1 MVRSYVGVLYNA
13 SMDILDLL
21 TRSGTYVLA
30 ISVFVLTFFTRKV
43 VELMWPT
50 LKKQADA
57 NSPELTYLTGV
68 SRWWN
73 EVVLYAIPV
82 AYGGAACIVQSEFLF
97 GGIDGGAQF
106 MYGAG
111 VGWFSSFLYKALKKA
126 IKNKVN
132 IGEAISEVT

>member
-1 MVRSYVGVLYNA
+1 
-13 SMDILDLL
+13 MDILDLL

-30 ISVFVLTFFTRKV
+30 VIVYVATFFVRKG
-43 VELMWPT
+43 VEMVWPT

-57 NSPELTYLTGV
+57 NSPEITYLTKL

-73 EVVLYAIPV
+73 EVILYALPV
-82 AYGGAACIVQSEFLF
+82 AFGALSSVSGSEFLF
-97 GGIDGGAQF
+97 EGIDGSGKF

-126 IKNKVN
+126 ISNRVN
-132 IGEAISEVT
+132 VKEIITEVTCLW